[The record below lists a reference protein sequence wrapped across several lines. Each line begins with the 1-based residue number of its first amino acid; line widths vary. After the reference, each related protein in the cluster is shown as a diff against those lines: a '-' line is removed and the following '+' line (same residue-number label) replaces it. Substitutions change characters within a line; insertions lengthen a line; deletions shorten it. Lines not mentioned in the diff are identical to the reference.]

1 MFYITFIQA
10 KLRESQIQSDSAL
23 TEQIQAHR
31 FNSMTKTAIK
41 TSKIR
46 VRNKTEKIRLLHARI
61 IHTVDRKQF
70 IETP

>member
-23 TEQIQAHR
+23 TKQIQAQR

-46 VRNKTEKIRLLHARI
+46 VRNKTEKIR
-61 IHTVDRKQF
+61 DRK
-70 IETP
+70 EKRKRKTNENE

>member
-23 TEQIQAHR
+23 TKQIQAQS

-41 TSKIR
+41 TSKIK
-46 VRNKTEKIRLLHARI
+46 VRNKTQKIRLLHALI

-70 IETP
+70 KETP